1 MMCNAIARHFDS
13 PRLQGR
19 QGGMSARATARALIG
34 WGPGSQ
40 NSEGLRAKACD
51 ACDRLVYASGFWQ
64 IFQSLCI
71 LVCLSLF
78 SQILTA
84 LYKEMTKR

>member
-1 MMCNAIARHFDS
+1 
-13 PRLQGR
+13 
-19 QGGMSARATARALIG
+19 MSARATARALIG

-64 IFQSLCI
+64 ILSIPLHTCVSFLVLTDSHSTLISL
-71 LVCLSLF
+71 VGS
-78 SQILTA
+78 SRKTR
-84 LYKEMTKR
+84 K